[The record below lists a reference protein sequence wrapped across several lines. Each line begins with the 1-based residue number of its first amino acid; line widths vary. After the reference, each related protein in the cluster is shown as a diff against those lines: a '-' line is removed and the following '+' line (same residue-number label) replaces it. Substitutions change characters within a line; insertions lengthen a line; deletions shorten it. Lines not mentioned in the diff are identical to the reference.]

1 MKILAIDS
9 SAKAASAAI
18 VEDGKVICETYANI
32 GLTHSETLMPMIKF
46 TLDTAKTKPDEI
58 DLYSLTIGPGS
69 FTGIRIG
76 AAAIKGM
83 AQAQS
88 KKCIPVSSLEAIA
101 YPYRD
106 FNGIVCSVM
115 DARCSQVYC
124 AAFRKGERLF
134 DDTAILIE
142 DLFKE
147 LEKYDERIVFAGDGA
162 QLVYGIVKDR
172 LDCLRAKP
180 ENEFPHASSVALI
193 AQSRPEEAIPYSQ
206 IVPVYLRLP
215 QAQRELNN
223 KKAKEDEK

>member
-9 SAKAASAAI
+9 CAKSASAAL
-18 VEDGKVICETYANI
+18 VENGSVICETFANI
-32 GLTHSETLMPMIKF
+32 GLTHSETLMPMISF
-46 TLDTAKTKPDEI
+46 TLDTAKVSPNEI

-83 AQAQS
+83 AQAGN
-88 KKCIPVSSLEAIA
+88 KKCVPVSSLEAIA
-101 YPYRD
+101 YPYR
-106 FNGIVCSVM
+106 NSGNTVCSVM

-124 AAFRKGERLF
+124 AAFRNGERLF
-134 DDTAILIE
+134 EDKAILIE
-142 DLFKE
+142 DLFSILKE
-147 LEKYDERIVFAGDGA
+147 YNEKIVFVGDGA
-162 QLVYGIVKDR
+162 KLVYETLKDR
-172 LDCLRAKP
+172 LDCVRANP
-180 ENEFPHASSVALI
+180 ENEFPHASSVALLAEERI
-193 AQSRPEEAIPYSQ
+193 DTAQDYSE

>member
-9 SAKAASAAI
+9 SAKSASAAL
-18 VEDGKVICETYANI
+18 VEDGKVICETFANI
-32 GLTHSETLMPMIKF
+32 GLTHSETLMPMVSF
-46 TLDTAKTKPDEI
+46 TLENAKVTPKEI

-83 AQAQS
+83 AQATG
-88 KKCIPVSSLEAIA
+88 KKCVPVSSLEAIA
-101 YPYRD
+101 YPYRNSG
-106 FNGIVCSVM
+106 FIVCPVM

-124 AAFRKGERLF
+124 AAFRNGERLF
-134 DDTAILIE
+134 EDKAILIE
-142 DLFKE
+142 DLFSILKE
-147 LEKYDERIVFAGDGA
+147 YNEKIVFVGDGA
-162 QLVYGIVKDR
+162 KLVYETLKDR
-172 LDCLRAKP
+172 LDCVRANP
-180 ENEFPHASSVALI
+180 ENEFPHASSVALL
-193 AQSRPEEAIPYSQ
+193 AEEKIETAKNYSE

>member
-9 SAKAASAAI
+9 CAKSASASLA
-18 VEDGKVICETYANI
+18 EDGKIVCEVFANI
-32 GLTHSETLMPMIKF
+32 GLTHSETLVPMISF
-46 TLDTAKTKPDEI
+46 ALENAKVSPGDI
-58 DLYSLTIGPGS
+58 DYYALTVGPGS

-83 AQAQS
+83 AQADN
-88 KKCIPVSSLEAIA
+88 KKCVPVSSLEAIA

-106 FNGIVCSVM
+106 SGNIVCSVM

-124 AAFRKGERLF
+124 AAFKNGERLF
-134 DDTAILIE
+134 EDKAILIE
-142 DLFKE
+142 DLYLILKE
-147 LEKYDERIVFAGDGA
+147 FNEKTVFVGDGA
-162 QLVYGIVKDR
+162 KLVYETLKDR
-172 LDCLRAKP
+172 LDCVRAKP

-193 AQSRPEEAIPYSQ
+193 AGEKPETAVDYSQ

>member
-18 VEDGKVICETYANI
+18 IEDGKVISETFANV

-46 TLDTAKTKPDEI
+46 VLDTSKVKPDEI
-58 DLYSLTIGPGS
+58 DFYSLTIGPGS

-83 AQAQS
+83 AQAQN

-101 YPYRD
+101 FPYRNFD
-106 FNGIVCSVM
+106 GIVCSVM

-124 AAFRKGERLF
+124 AAFKNGKRLF

-142 DLFKE
+142 DLFEKLKE
-147 LEKYDERIVFAGDGA
+147 YNEKTVFVGDGA
-162 QLVYGIVKDR
+162 ELVFNILKDR

-180 ENEFPHASSVALI
+180 ENEFPHASSVALL
-193 AQSRPEEAIPYSQ
+193 ASQ
-206 IVPVYLRLP
+206 RTESAVSYAEIVPVYLRLP

-223 KKAKEDEK
+223 KEKEDEK